1 MDANVTLEKDHFPGI
16 LPKRRTDQVRFQCT
30 NFRSAK
36 HQSALRLSVLQWKH
50 KHP

>member
-36 HQSALRLSVLQWKH
+36 HQSTL
-50 KHP
+50 